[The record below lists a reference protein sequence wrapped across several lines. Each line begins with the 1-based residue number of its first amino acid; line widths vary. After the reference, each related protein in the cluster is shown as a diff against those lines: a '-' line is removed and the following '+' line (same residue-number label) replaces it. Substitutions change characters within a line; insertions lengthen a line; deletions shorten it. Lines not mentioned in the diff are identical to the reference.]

1 MTVSS
6 ASPRRSTG
14 PTSACLGEGA
24 ARGRVQDLPFS
35 WEDSKLKFLK
45 KIHSNNWSSYSGK
58 VKVEFEI
65 QIVESDCLAAENFAS
80 SLANTFVFCLSFFK
94 KSESSLFFMVLS
106 TKLLSNLFASLRCFK
121 FYNRPVRFASLI

>member
-1 MTVSS
+1 MEWLG
-6 ASPRRSTG
+6 RRGAGSQQGREFLEQLLYLGRECGDGGDGLRAPGVIKRICT
-14 PTSACLGEGA
+14 CLGEGA

-65 QIVESDCLAAENFAS
+65 QIVESDCLAAAAPDREN
-80 SLANTFVFCLSFFK
+80 V
-94 KSESSLFFMVLS
+94 
-106 TKLLSNLFASLRCFK
+106 
-121 FYNRPVRFASLI
+121 PVGAHEARACGRRRA